1 MFRYQFQKA
10 ITKVQEDGSVH
21 AVVSSERRDR
31 DGDIIRVAGWDLD
44 AFHRHPV
51 LVAGHDYRNL
61 SSQIGMWKDMSINH
75 AEKTLEG
82 VAVYWH
88 GEGNANADWGYK
100 LAIDGQAAFSVGF
113 LPDIDKATVLPES
126 SKASPNFEFNG
137 QELLEVSHVIIP
149 SNSEAIQAMKAL
161 QPDMRSIIEQIVA
174 EIQAKQEGEAKSLV
188 EIQIKELAEAVV
200 TEVWPMLEEKFA
212 EHYVPP
218 TPASTP
224 APDLDDLYYQIARN
238 ATAEAIKEVT
248 K

>member
-10 ITKVQEDGSVH
+10 VTKVQEDGSVH

-44 AFHRHPV
+44 AFNRHPV

-61 SSQIGMWKDMSINH
+61 SSQIGMWKDMSINNTN
-75 AEKTLEG
+75 KTLEG

-88 GEGNANADWGYK
+88 GEGNPNADWGYK
-100 LAIDGQAAFSVGF
+100 LATDGQAAFSVGF
-113 LPDIDKATVLPES
+113 LPDVNKATVLPDGD
-126 SKASPNFEFNG
+126 KAYPNFEFNG

-174 EIQAKQEGEAKSLV
+174 EIQAKQDGEAKSLV

-224 APDLDDLYYQIARN
+224 SPNLDDLYYQIARN